1 MRQAQSC
8 LHGALGKGQ
17 NLTDGKTNRMLE
29 EGEAGAAFSA
39 NGPPTVDLMLHV
51 QIPPISG
58 FQLPSDCI
66 SLPFVAIAQLL
77 SQGLEKKILILS
89 QGYIY

>member
-8 LHGALGKGQ
+8 LHGAHGKGQ
-17 NLTDGKTNRMLE
+17 NLTGGKKNRMLE

-39 NGPPTVDLMLHV
+39 NGLPTVDLMWHV
-51 QIPPISG
+51 QIPHISG
-58 FQLPSDCI
+58 FQLPSDFT

-77 SQGLEKKILILS
+77 SQGPKNFF
-89 QGYIY
+89 